1 MNSTAYYKTILR
13 TRVLHLSTHSHP
25 SVQHTPWEMDGGCSL
40 WSLCETCWGSHS
52 TRLYNGRMPDVTFDV
67 NVIWANWILEAFGE
81 CCCEVLVLF
90 WLWAGSAGRAL
101 GWEAAVVLNG
111 LSRACETCGS
121 SFVLRLFWCICP
133 LCFLL
138 SLFKNSALFHFFQYN
153 EASTGTD
160 TGSPVSPAVTNL

>member
-1 MNSTAYYKTILR
+1 MTSTAYYKTILR

-67 NVIWANWILEAFGE
+67 NVIWANLILEAFGE

-111 LSRACETCGS
+111 LLRAVK
-121 SFVLRLFWCICP
+121 FVAPLLFWDCFDVYVPSASSCCYLRIQLFSTFSSIMRLPRARTRGHQCHP
-133 LCFLL
+133 LLPT
-138 SLFKNSALFHFFQYN
+138 A
-153 EASTGTD
+153 
-160 TGSPVSPAVTNL
+160 